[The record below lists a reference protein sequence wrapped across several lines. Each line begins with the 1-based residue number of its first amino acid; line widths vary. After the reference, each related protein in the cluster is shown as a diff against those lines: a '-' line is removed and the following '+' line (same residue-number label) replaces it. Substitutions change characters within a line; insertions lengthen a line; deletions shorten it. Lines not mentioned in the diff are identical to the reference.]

1 MYNCIGIEIFDDI
14 SLKKSIIDIKTNIY
28 IYDIEKYR

>member
-28 IYDIEKYR
+28 MI